1 MNIYVGNL
9 AYSVTEEDLQKLFG
23 EFGEVGSVNIIID
36 KFTGRS
42 KVFAFVE
49 MPNNSQA
56 DEAIKAL
63 NGKVVQG
70 RDLKVNQAR
79 PRTDR
84 APGGGGGGGGGGRSG
99 GAPRR
104 PRY

>member
-42 KVFAFVE
+42 KGFAFVE

-84 APGGGGGGGGGGRSG
+84 APGGGGRSG

>member
-42 KVFAFVE
+42 KGFAFVE

-63 NGKVVQG
+63 NGKLVQG
-70 RDLKVNQAR
+70 RDMKVNQAR

-84 APGGGGGGGGGGRSG
+84 APGGGGGRSG